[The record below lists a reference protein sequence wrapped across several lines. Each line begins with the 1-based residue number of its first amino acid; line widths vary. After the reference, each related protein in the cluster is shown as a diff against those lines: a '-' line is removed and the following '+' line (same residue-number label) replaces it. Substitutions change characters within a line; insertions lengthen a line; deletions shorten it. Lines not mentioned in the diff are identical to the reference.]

1 MSKKYRGNYRKKSY
15 MASLAFAII
24 VAINAILY
32 SGELENKSN
41 DTSNKI
47 VEEAQ
52 TAQTSETS
60 AVDIAE
66 VPVYSSSPVVR
77 LNNNEPEFTEY
88 EVKKASKSYIFM
100 SELDKLGRCGQAE
113 ASLSTDTLAAKK
125 RGDISSVHPS
135 GWHNEAYTCVNTGYV
150 FNRCH
155 LLMYAASGILDDE
168 RNLITG
174 TRYMNEDGMLPYE
187 KILIQ
192 YIEATG
198 NHVLYR
204 VTPIYD
210 GNNLVAFG
218 VHMEAKSV
226 EDGGKGLK
234 FNIYAYNVQPG
245 VNVDYA
251 TGYTSGTD
259 VCPVRS

>member
-1 MSKKYRGNYRKKSY
+1 MSKKYRENYRKKSY

-32 SGELENKSN
+32 SGELDNKSN

-60 AVDIAE
+60 TVDIAE
-66 VPVYSSSPVVR
+66 VPEYSSSPVVR

-125 RGDISSVHPS
+125 
-135 GWHNEAYTCVNTGYV
+135 
-150 FNRCH
+150 
-155 LLMYAASGILDDE
+155 
-168 RNLITG
+168 
-174 TRYMNEDGMLPYE
+174 
-187 KILIQ
+187 
-192 YIEATG
+192 
-198 NHVLYR
+198 
-204 VTPIYD
+204 
-210 GNNLVAFG
+210 
-218 VHMEAKSV
+218 
-226 EDGGKGLK
+226 
-234 FNIYAYNVQPG
+234 
-245 VNVDYA
+245 
-251 TGYTSGTD
+251 
-259 VCPVRS
+259 